1 MQHLDENRWYKS
13 SQQTI
18 KKEGVVMARL
28 TEEQIAN
35 IERQADLAE
44 RKAAAEAKLAAQQPA
59 WRVAEQKSLDDY
71 YGRMNK
77 AHERAME
84 SRRARMAA
92 SPGSFNP
99 WDKAGVDKYF
109 ADKAREEQ
117 RIADNKYRDDELD
130 TREDIAEAQRDGQIG
145 AGKDAAQIRADAEKY
160 TSDNRLKGIE
170 AEAKSREAMEKGRLE
185 FEKWKSGEAFKNAD
199 EASKREHGYWG
210 ENGEYHPGSRERTGR
225 VTAEG
230 RVAAEQQKN
239 QGKID
244 IQEKKN
250 QGKLDQEKERSK
262 GGILKAFASGFGVKI
277 KDIADLMKKEGYS
290 DEEIKA
296 KMEEEG
302 ITLDEGEKQKE
313 AEKHVSTGRNVARLI
328 NRFA

>member
-1 MQHLDENRWYKS
+1 
-13 SQQTI
+13 
-18 KKEGVVMARL
+18 MARL

-35 IERQADLAE
+35 IERQAELAE
-44 RKAAAEAKLAAQQPA
+44 RKAAAEAKLAGVQPA
-59 WRVAEQKSLDDY
+59 WKVKEQQTQKDY
-71 YGRMNK
+71 YARMNQ
-77 AHERAME
+77 AHDQAMQM
-84 SRRARMAA
+84 RRARMAA

-117 RIADNKYRDDELD
+117 RTADNEYRNKELK
-130 TREDIAEAQRDGQIG
+130 TRESVAEAQRDGQIG
-145 AGKDAAQIRADAEKY
+145 AGRDAAQIRADADKH

-170 AEAKSREAMEKGRLE
+170 AEAKSREAMEQGRLE

-199 EASKREHGYWG
+199 EASKREHGFWDD
-210 ENGEYHPGSRERTGR
+210 NGEYHPGSRERTGR

-230 RVAAEQQKN
+230 RIATEIQRQQ
-239 QGKID
+239 GRTD
-244 IQEKKN
+244 LQEKKN

-262 GGILKAFASGFGVKI
+262 GGILKALASGFGVKI

-290 DEEIKA
+290 DEEIKV
-296 KMEEEG
+296 KLEEEG

>member
-1 MQHLDENRWYKS
+1 M
-13 SQQTI
+13 
-18 KKEGVVMARL
+18 
-28 TEEQIAN
+28 TEQE
-35 IERQADLAE
+35 IEKLEKDAELAE
-44 RKAAAEAKLAAQQPA
+44 RKAAAEAKLAGVQPA
-59 WRVAEQKSLDDY
+59 WRVAEQKALNNY
-71 YGRMNK
+71 YDRMKK

-92 SPGSFNP
+92 SPGSFNQ

-117 RIADNKYRDDELD
+117 RISDNEYRNNELE

-145 AGKDAAQIRADAEKY
+145 AGRDAAQIRADAEKY

-262 GGILKAFASGFGVKI
+262 GGILEAFASGFGVKI

>member
-1 MQHLDENRWYKS
+1 LERDRWYKS

-59 WRVAEQKSLDDY
+59 WRIKEQQAQKDY
-71 YGRMNK
+71 YARMNQ
-77 AHERAME
+77 AHEQAMQRKRGFIE
-84 SRRARMAA
+84 SN
-92 SPGSFNP
+92 PGSYSP
-99 WDKAGVDKYF
+99 WEKQAVDKYF
-109 ADKAREEQ
+109 KDKASEEQ
-117 RIADNKYRDDELD
+117 RIADNEHRAHEPETKETVAQYERDGKTGYGRDAAEIKAEADKYASDNQLKGVQAQ
-130 TREDIAEAQRDGQIG
+130 AEAQREI
-145 AGKDAAQIRADAEKY
+145 
-160 TSDNRLKGIE
+160 
-170 AEAKSREAMEKGRLE
+170 EKGRLE

-230 RVAAEQQKN
+230 RIATEIQRQQ
-239 QGKID
+239 GRTD
-244 IQEKKN
+244 LQEKKN

-302 ITLDEGEKQKE
+302 ITLDEGEKRKE